1 MNQKKAKQYVRNRL
15 YQIDSLFVRSEEEA
29 AALAAS
35 CRVSARAL
43 IMRAEARS
51 ALPAEAWSAFYR
63 ALDEQ
68 DARQSSK
75 WREKLR
81 ESMRAL
87 QRHNRLAVGGLI
99 LVLALVFFTLVPA
112 GRAIAESI
120 FHYVVT
126 VFDKQLQIDQIEEK
140 RLYEERGYDVPKE
153 MPGVEPR
160 LDENGELKI
169 ISDPVYYDTIAE
181 FEAVYQ
187 MDAFEL
193 VSDAPHVWKSSKST
207 ICSRASPCARIISR
221 QMGRPSLCSKA
232 GIRATG

>member
-1 MNQKKAKQYVRNRL
+1 MRNRL